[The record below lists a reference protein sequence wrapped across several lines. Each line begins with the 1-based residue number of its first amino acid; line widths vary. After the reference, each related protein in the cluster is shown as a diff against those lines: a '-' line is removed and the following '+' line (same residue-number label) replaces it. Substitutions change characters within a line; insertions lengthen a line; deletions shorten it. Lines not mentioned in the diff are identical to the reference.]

1 MGFVELIITG
11 LVVGA
16 VARLLVPGRQ
26 PIGIILTL
34 LAGIVGSLLGH
45 WAGVNVFKAD
55 VGRYPW
61 LWAIAGAVLVVLV
74 VSSATGRRGRSWGWR

>member
-1 MGFVELIITG
+1 MIVTG
-11 LVVGA
+11 LIVGA

-26 PIGIILTL
+26 PMGIILTL
-34 LAGIVGSLLGH
+34 LAGVVGSLLGW
-45 WAGVNVFKAD
+45 WAGNNVFHAD

-74 VSSATGRRGRSWGWR
+74 VSSATGRSGRRWGWR

>member
-1 MGFVELIITG
+1 MGLVELIITG
-11 LVVGA
+11 LIVGA

-34 LAGIVGSLLGH
+34 LAGIVGSLLGW
-45 WAGVNVFKAD
+45 WAGNNVFHAD

-61 LWAIAGAVLVVLV
+61 LWAIGGAVLVVLL
-74 VSSATGRRGRSWGWR
+74 VSSATGRSGRRWGWR

>member
-1 MGFVELIITG
+1 MGIVELIITG
-11 LVVGA
+11 LIVGA

-34 LAGIVGSLLGH
+34 LAGVVGSLLGW
-45 WAGVNVFKAD
+45 WAGSEVFRAD

-61 LWAIAGAVLVVLV
+61 LWAIGGAVLIVLL
-74 VSSATGRRGRSWGWR
+74 VSSATGRSGRRWGWR

>member
-1 MGFVELIITG
+1 MGMVELIVTG
-11 LVVGA
+11 LIVGA

-45 WAGVNVFKAD
+45 WVGANVFKAD

-61 LWAIAGAVLVVLV
+61 LWAIAGAVLVVLL
-74 VSSATGRRGRSWGWR
+74 VSSATGRRGRRWGWR